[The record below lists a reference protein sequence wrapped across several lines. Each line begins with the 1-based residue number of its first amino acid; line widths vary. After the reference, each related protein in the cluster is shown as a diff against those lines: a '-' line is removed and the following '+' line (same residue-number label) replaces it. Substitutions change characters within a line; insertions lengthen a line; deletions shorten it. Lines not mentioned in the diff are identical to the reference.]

1 MWGGASRQQEGL
13 SLLLPTLDSAIPE
26 FLPPSRSLCL
36 HSGLRQRPFELPR
49 SVISSPPPRSPEPA
63 PLPPAPRTANHPP
76 CCPGNHASET
86 RRERTRSHTHTCT
99 QNPARLAGTG
109 SHGGCSCQSCFLSS
123 RAGLC
128 HGPGHSPGALPAD
141 KHIRFAFFSLTTC
154 RTDFEDPL
162 KTFGGVVSRQTRAAL
177 LFLPTPPAPQ
187 DYSTT
192 SAKQLSPV
200 FREMPAARQCLDG
213 SLNPIIPS

>member
-1 MWGGASRQQEGL
+1 MWGGASRQQEGI

-36 HSGLRQRPFELPR
+36 HSGLRQRPLELPR
-49 SVISSPPPRSPEPA
+49 SVISSPPPRSPELA
-63 PLPPAPRTANHPP
+63 PPP
-76 CCPGNHASET
+76 HAVPET
-86 RRERTRSHTHTCT
+86 TPQRHDVSARARTCT

-141 KHIRFAFFSLTTC
+141 KHISFAFFSLTTC
-154 RTDFEDPL
+154 RTGFEDPL
-162 KTFGGVVSRQTRAAL
+162 KTFGGVVSWQTRAAL

>member
-1 MWGGASRQQEGL
+1 MNSPDLSSRV
-13 SLLLPTLDSAIPE
+13 LPLEAQSR
-26 FLPPSRSLCL
+26 LP
-36 HSGLRQRPFELPR
+36 
-49 SVISSPPPRSPEPA
+49 SPPPPALLTSP
-63 PLPPAPRTANHPP
+63 
-76 CCPGNHASET
+76 HAVPET
-86 RRERTRSHTHTCT
+86 TPQRHDVSARARTCT

-141 KHIRFAFFSLTTC
+141 KHISFAFFSLTTC
-154 RTDFEDPL
+154 RTGFEDPL
-162 KTFGGVVSRQTRAAL
+162 KTFGGVVSWQTRAAL